1 MHCWRVNRADEPPTT
16 CPYLV
21 HNSHIAW
28 FSCSGSCAFC
38 QCACSRAL
46 RPWVRINLR
55 KVTTRAMFFPRK
67 KHVKSN
73 DVIHTLTNIVADNI
87 PCQSTLFEVPYS
99 SQEGEYMIFKYM
111 FTWLEAG
118 FKLKPCMH
126 AKKKVHSRH
135 QVPPAEHAEPHPS
148 TAPSY
153 IGVVT
158 S

>member
-1 MHCWRVNRADEPPTT
+1 MLCFFHVN
-16 CPYLV
+16 
-21 HNSHIAW
+21 
-28 FSCSGSCAFC
+28 
-38 QCACSRAL
+38 
-46 RPWVRINLR
+46 
-55 KVTTRAMFFPRK
+55 
-67 KHVKSN
+67 HVKSN

-87 PCQSTLFEVPYS
+87 PCQSILFEVPYS
-99 SQEGEYMIFKYM
+99 SQEGEYMFFKYM

-126 AKKKVHSRH
+126 AKKKAHSRH